1 MLLLYCEFPSFGSEV
16 KVAKG
21 GSRGLRRLGQ
31 TPLGISPVGLGTV
44 QLSGG
49 RGMSGLLWPPLSGD
63 DIKEIVRV
71 SVEGGVNWFDTAELY
86 GRGQSEASLSRALS
100 SLGIKRERVVI
111 ADKWWPLLRTA
122 GSITKTIDER
132 LSRLGTGYIDL
143 HQIHN
148 PYSLSSIK
156 SQMKEMARLAGEGKI
171 RYVGVSNF
179 SAEDMRKAHM
189 ELSKLGLALVSN
201 QVNYSLVRR
210 EIETNGVLDA
220 AEDLGMTIIAY
231 SPLGRGILTGKFHE
245 NAELLQ
251 TRNIFRRYYGSLNR
265 SSIEASRPVVEAL
278 GRVARKYGATL
289 SQAAINWVINFRG
302 EGVVAVPG
310 ATSVRQAEDNA
321 GAMGFTLGE
330 DDLALLDEASRSFKV
345 RR

>member
-1 MLLLYCEFPSFGSEV
+1 MSGLLV
-16 KVAKG
+16 
-21 GSRGLRRLGQ
+21 
-31 TPLGISPVGLGTV
+31 SPVGLGTV
-44 QLSGG
+44 QFSGG
-49 RGMSGLLWPPLSGD
+49 RGLSGLLWPPLSGD

-71 SVEGGVNWFDTAELY
+71 SVEGGVNWFDTAEIY
-86 GRGQSEASLSRALS
+86 GRGESEASLARALS
-100 SLGIKRERVVI
+100 ALGIKRESVVI

-132 LSRLGTGYIDL
+132 LSRLGTDYVDL

-148 PYSLSSIK
+148 PYSLSSIRT
-156 SQMKEMARLAGEGKI
+156 QMREMARLVEEGKI

-179 SAEDMRKAHM
+179 SAEDMRRAHM
-189 ELSKLGLALVSN
+189 ELSRMGLALVSN

-220 AEDLGMTIIAY
+220 ARDLGMTIIAY

-245 NAELLQ
+245 SPELLK

-265 SSIEASRPVVEAL
+265 SHLEASRPVARAL
-278 GRVARKYGATL
+278 GRVARKYGVTP
-289 SQAAINWVINFRG
+289 SQAAINWVINFHG
-302 EGVVAVPG
+302 EGVVAIPG

-321 GAMGFTLGE
+321 GAMGFTLRE
-330 DDLALLDEASRSFKV
+330 DDLALLDEASRSFMF
-345 RR
+345 RS

>member
-1 MLLLYCEFPSFGSEV
+1 MNHIDHGSERVGTV
-16 KVAKG
+16 KKT
-21 GSRGLRRLGQ
+21 GSSGKRRLGMSD
-31 TPLGISPVGLGTV
+31 LSVSPVGLGTV
-44 QLSGG
+44 QFSGG
-49 RGMSGLLWPPLSGD
+49 RGLSGLLWPPLSED
-63 DIKEIVRV
+63 DIKGIVRV

-86 GRGQSEASLSRALS
+86 GRGESEAALSRALAA
-100 SLGIKRERVVI
+100 LGIKRERVVI

-122 GSITKTIDER
+122 GSIAKTIDER
-132 LSRLGTGYIDL
+132 LSRLGTDYIDL

-156 SQMKEMARLAGEGKI
+156 AQMREMARLAGEGKI

-201 QVNYSLVRR
+201 QVSYSLVRR

-245 NAELLQ
+245 NPELLQ

-278 GRVARKYGATL
+278 GRVARKYGVTL

-302 EGVVAVPG
+302 DWVVAVPG

-330 DDLALLDEASRSFKV
+330 DDLALLGEASEKFRV

>member
-1 MLLLYCEFPSFGSEV
+1 M

-21 GSRGLRRLGQ
+21 DSRRLRRLGQ
-31 TPLGISPVGLGTV
+31 SPLGISPVGLGTV
-44 QLSGG
+44 QFSGG
-49 RGMSGLLWPPLSGD
+49 RGLSGLLWPPLTAD
-63 DIKEIVRV
+63 DIREIVRV

-86 GRGQSEASLSRALS
+86 GSGESEASLARALKA
-100 SLGIKRERVVI
+100 LGIKRESVVI

-122 GSITKTIDER
+122 GSITKTIGER
-132 LSRLGTGYIDL
+132 LSRLGTDYIDL
-143 HQIHN
+143 HQVHN
-148 PYSLSSIK
+148 PYSLSPIK
-156 SQMKEMARLAGEGKI
+156 SQMREMAKLADEGRI

-179 SAEDMRKAHM
+179 SAEDMRRAHM
-189 ELSKLGLALVSN
+189 ELSRMGLALVSN

-245 NAELLQ
+245 NPELLG
-251 TRNIFRRYYGSLNR
+251 TRNFFRRYYGALSR
-265 SSIEASRPVVEAL
+265 SHVEASRPVVEAL
-278 GRVARKYGATL
+278 GCVAGKHGVTL

-302 EGVVAVPG
+302 DGVVAVPG

-330 DDLALLDEASRSFKV
+330 DDLALLDEASRGFKV
-345 RR
+345 RS